1 MTWKGEED
9 KNFDLNFFKRDWR
22 YYLAIEA
29 FSRKRWFGGGEAK
42 NELKSNIAQW
52 EKKLWAQITDLV
64 EKTWS
69 NYLFSKCFCFLIC
82 KMEIMSKVAIELG
95 KIKHL

>member
-9 KNFDLNFFKRDWR
+9 KNFDLNFFKRNWR

-52 EKKLWAQITDLV
+52 GKKTLGTNYRFGRKDLV
-64 EKTWS
+64 K
-69 NYLFSKCFCFLIC
+69 LFIL
-82 KMEIMSKVAIELG
+82 
-95 KIKHL
+95 